1 MASLDSENFCDP
13 FNKPIST
20 NCRYF
25 QLDVTAILILV
36 SKHFSRL
43 SSKNLQEYYSLSG
56 QRHLSYQSDIYKE
69 IPSHPSSLER
79 KTLSFSKYSQD
90 SPMQEHTLQG
100 SHVRRP
106 KALSIQ
112 ESPDV
117 HSSFYWSFQHHS
129 YTNTQQRKM
138 YMILLPEHIYLTNL
152 CSLPCYKSK

>member
-56 QRHLSYQSDIYKE
+56 QRHLSYQSDICIE

-90 SPMQEHTLQG
+90 SPMQEHTPRE
-100 SHVRRP
+100 SC
-106 KALSIQ
+106 SSS
-112 ESPDV
+112 ESPA
-117 HSSFYWSFQHHS
+117 HPGIPRRSL
-129 YTNTQQRKM
+129 
-138 YMILLPEHIYLTNL
+138 ILLLVISTSFLHQHSAKKDVYDSAT
-152 CSLPCYKSK
+152 